1 MTHAI
6 LTLAH
11 ALIMSSG
18 ITPQEAEQVARW
30 QEHHELI
37 EPLGIDADAFQRA
50 LELGDESLPE
60 GVRTILVAGLVEGL
74 HVVWSEGA
82 LPQWARAD
90 WLLRRMGLGGSPF
103 MTVAKLFGV
112 SRAAMAEA
120 LDVTEWQIRK
130 LCRPDWVEVV
140 DSDHDEQL
148 ARLGMLLAQRLD
160 RFDGSRASA

>member
-50 LELGDESLPE
+50 LEFGDETLPE
-60 GVRTILVAGLVEGL
+60 GVRTILIAGLVEGL
-74 HVVWSEGA
+74 HVAWTESPLQGRG
-82 LPQWARAD
+82 RAD
-90 WLLRRMGLGGSPF
+90 WLLRRLNVKGSPF
-103 MTVAKLFGV
+103 LTISRLFGV
-112 SRAAMAEA
+112 SRATMAEA
-120 LDVTEWQIRK
+120 LGVTEWQVRK
-130 LCRPDWVEVV
+130 LCRPDWVDVV
-140 DSDHDEQL
+140 QGDHDEAL
-148 ARLGMLLAQRLD
+148 ERLGMLLAQRLEEVE
-160 RFDGSRASA
+160 RKAA